1 MGSTTDLSTQN
12 KGGDSLKKIGQLI
25 FETVLFSM
33 LASLMFVSKIIMELL
48 PNVHLLGMFVITFT
62 VVFRAKAL
70 IPIYLYVFLN
80 GLYAG
85 FNAWWVPYLYVWTV
99 LWALAMLI
107 PRKTPK
113 WLACIIYPTL
123 CALHGLAFGVLYAP
137 AQALLF
143 GLSFEQ
149 MLAWIA
155 VGFPFDVI
163 HCISNLCAGLLIYP
177 LSELIKKLIAR
188 SRYKI

>member
-1 MGSTTDLSTQN
+1 
-12 KGGDSLKKIGQLI
+12 
-25 FETVLFSM
+25 M

-80 GLYAG
+80 GIYAG

-113 WLACIIYPTL
+113 WFACIIYPTL

>member
-1 MGSTTDLSTQN
+1 
-12 KGGDSLKKIGQLI
+12 
-25 FETVLFSM
+25 M

-62 VVFRAKAL
+62 VAFRLKAL
-70 IPIYLYVFLN
+70 IPIYLYVLLN

-85 FNAWWVPYLYVWTV
+85 FNAWWVPYLYVWTI
-99 LWALAMLI
+99 LWAFAMLI
-107 PRKTPK
+107 PKKTPK
-113 WLACIIYPTL
+113 WLACIIYPAL
-123 CALHGLAFGVLYAP
+123 CALHGLAFGTLYAP

-143 GLSFEQ
+143 GLNFEQ

-163 HCISNLCAGLLIYP
+163 HCISNLCTGLLIYP
-177 LSELIKKLIAR
+177 LSELLKKLMAR

>member
-1 MGSTTDLSTQN
+1 
-12 KGGDSLKKIGQLI
+12 
-25 FETVLFSM
+25 M

-163 HCISNLCAGLLIYP
+163 HCISNLCACLLIYP